1 MKHIFRIAFV
11 AFSLLIAHCSIIPVS
26 AINLEGVD
34 YRIDTI
40 QAFQAGPGTDYL
52 QLRMLRNAANDG
64 RLDVYILRAAT
75 QNPYLQFAHELGTG
89 KVIGTERPTAIAAR
103 KTTPTNIY
111 FAGTNGS
118 FFATSGDIGK
128 PSGLTVSKGQ
138 ICSNESSQKSYPVAG
153 FDENKFAKFGNAWS
167 FTGRV
172 YRGTDTLSIA
182 HVNYKR
188 NENELVLYN
197 QYNAA
202 STLTNAYGTE
212 LLISLKEGYAWSTN
226 GKVKATVIRKEV
238 NIGNMAIPAGQA
250 VLSGHGTS
258 AAALNTF
265 NEGEEIEIYLSLKL
279 DGTKYSLSEAA
290 SGSGGGHYQII
301 SNGVVRDPDIW
312 AERHPRTA
320 MGATQNGD
328 TAIFCVV
335 DGRGSSI
342 GCTCKTLA
350 QIMHYYGAYNAVNW
364 DGGGSSCMYVRHFG
378 QMNTGSDGS
387 ERACGNSMFVV
398 AQVPTDDQ
406 TIASIAPYWP
416 KYKLP
421 RYGAYAPKFFGY
433 NQYGVL
439 VDPDVQGVKLSCA
452 DAVGYVISDTLFVAS
467 GANGGELKAQLGTA
481 ETTIQIQLIQ
491 SASVHFRLDS
501 VMVSH
506 DKTYQVEVQSRIGI
520 STLSVLPEALT
531 WQSLDPSVCEVSEAG
546 VIQGISN
553 GITSIVGS
561 LGEFSDT
568 LQVRVALPQM
578 RDSIWDEGTAS
589 RWTLSASSGYNPAW
603 RVDDAGVFVDFS
615 YKTARGPFL
624 TMTHEAEPIFA
635 LPDTIRIPL
644 KTSAQIAK
652 VTLSM
657 RANNSSASQAMQ
669 FFVDGMPKDEWCE
682 MVVPVAQEFSSD
694 MAIYP
699 LWLEYIKYWFDTKTP
714 AADHYVQFGGVH
726 LICNEFQ
733 LSGLEDI
740 TTLERDLSETSKL
753 LQDGQI
759 VIIRNGHTYNV
770 LGQHIQ

>member
-1 MKHIFRIAFV
+1 MKHTNLYLTVFV
-11 AFSLLIAHCSIIPVS
+11 SCLLSFVSTVS

-40 QAFQAGPGTDYL
+40 QMFQAGPGTDYL
-52 QLRMLRNAANDG
+52 QLRLWRTATNDG
-64 RLDVYILRAAT
+64 RLDVYLLRAAT
-75 QNPYLQFAHELGTG
+75 QNPYLHFAHELGTG

-118 FFATSGDIGK
+118 FFATTGDIGK
-128 PSGLTVSKGQ
+128 PSGLTVSNGQ
-138 ICSNESSQKSYPVAG
+138 ICSNESSQKSFPVAG

-182 HVNYKR
+182 HVNYIRK
-188 NENELVLYN
+188 ENELVLYN

-202 STLTNAYGTE
+202 TTLTNAYGTE
-212 LLISLKEGYAWSTN
+212 LLVALKEGYAWSTN

-238 NIGNMAIPAGQA
+238 NIGNMDIPANQA

-258 AAALNTF
+258 AAALNAF
-265 NEGEEIEIYLSLKL
+265 SEGDEIEIYLSLKL
-279 DGTKYSLSEAA
+279 DGTKYLLSEAA

-350 QIMHYYGAYNAVNW
+350 QIMHNYGAYNAVNW

-416 KYKLP
+416 NYKLP
-421 RYGAYAPKFFGY
+421 RYGAYAPKFLGY

-439 VDPDVQGVKLSCA
+439 IDTDVKGVKLSCA
-452 DAVGYVISDTLFVAS
+452 DSVGYVIADTLFVAS
-467 GANGGELKAQLGTA
+467 GANGGEVKASLGSVETA
-481 ETTIQIQLIQ
+481 IQIQLIQ
-491 SASVHFRLDS
+491 SASVKFRLDS

-520 STLSVLPEALT
+520 NTLSVLPEALT
-531 WQSLDPSVCEVSEAG
+531 WQSLDSSICEVSAAG
-546 VIQGISN
+546 VIQGLAS
-553 GITSIVGS
+553 GITSVVGT
-561 LGEFSDT
+561 LGDFSDT
-568 LQVRVALPQM
+568 LKVHVELPQM
-578 RDSIWDEGTAS
+578 RDSIWDNGSLAT
-589 RWTLSASSGYNPAW
+589 RWKLSASSGYNPAW
-603 RVDDAGVFVDFS
+603 RVDDAGVFVDFT

-624 TMTHEAEPIFA
+624 TMTHEAEPVLA
-635 LPDTIRIPL
+635 LPDVIRIPV

-652 VTLSM
+652 VTLSI
-657 RANNSSASQAMQ
+657 RANNASAAQAMQ
-669 FFVDGMPKDEWCE
+669 FFTEGMPKDEWCE
-682 MVVPVAQEFSSD
+682 IVVPVAQEFSSD

-699 LWLEYIKYWFDTKTP
+699 LWLEYIKFWLDTQTT
-714 AADHYVQFGGVH
+714 AADHYLQFGGVH
-726 LICNEFQ
+726 LICNEAQ
-733 LSGLEDI
+733 ESSLDGSA
-740 TTLERDLSETSKL
+740 TLERDLSETSKL
-753 LQDGQI
+753 LKDGQ
-759 VIIRNGHTYNV
+759 VLIIRNGKTYNV
-770 LGQHIQ
+770 LGQSLK